1 MVITMLELQE
11 TYLTDAEGN
20 RVGVILGI
28 EEYQRLLDAL
38 EELEAVRAFDEAKAS
53 DDEAIPF
60 EQAIAEI
67 ERSRL

>member
-67 ERSRL
+67 ERSR